1 MGPDTDEP
9 QRGDSGTESAAA
21 DDPRADI
28 MRATYRALCA
38 HGYADLTMQDIADEA
53 PVSKAALH
61 YHYDSKRDL
70 LAAFQAFIAD
80 RFLCRI
86 RDADDPAADPRDRL
100 AAVLDA
106 ALSPPSS
113 DDELRDIQR
122 ALLELKAQAPYKS
135 RLRDHVE
142 RTDRAFRDIV
152 ADILADGVETGAFDA
167 TLDPEATAAFVAT
180 VMAGNQAQQVAVGQ
194 SPAETRELL
203 RIHVEERVVA
213 ESDGEQAA
221 DDTDADEEAGE

>member
-1 MGPDTDEP
+1 MVRDDER
-9 QRGDSGTESAAA
+9 QDGDRQGAESATA

-61 YHYDSKRDL
+61 YHYDSKREL

-80 RFLCRI
+80 RFLSRI
-86 RDADDPAADPRDRL
+86 RAADDPAADPRERL

-135 RLRDHVE
+135 TLRDHVE

-152 ADILADGVETGAFDA
+152 ADILAEGVEAGAFEP

-203 RIHVEERVVA
+203 RLHVEERIAVA
-213 ESDGEQAA
+213 ADSTAETDDGDGEAS
-221 DDTDADEEAGE
+221 E